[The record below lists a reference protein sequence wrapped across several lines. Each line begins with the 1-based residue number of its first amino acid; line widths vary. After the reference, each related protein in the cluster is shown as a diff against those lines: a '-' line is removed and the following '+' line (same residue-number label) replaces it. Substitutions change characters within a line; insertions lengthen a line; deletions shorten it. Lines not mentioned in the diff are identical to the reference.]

1 MAEVTPGRT
10 AVVAEDKAMSYG
22 ELVAEADRLGAAL
35 RCRGIP
41 DGSVVSTDLTSGP
54 YLFAL
59 ILAALKYGLGIL
71 PISAR
76 DLADPRSGP
85 LLAGLDVRLHV
96 GDTRPDG
103 LPSVDYP
110 TLRRDAG
117 PAADAAA
124 REGFLVYLTSGT
136 TGVPRSVARARP
148 WYRHKGVAVLPK
160 YGAGPDTGP
169 HLMANPTFHLGTL
182 GPALYALQAGAGVIV
197 QTRWSV
203 AGFVDLVDRYRVDS
217 AFVAPD
223 QLVDIASGDTV
234 PRHHPTVVFHGGAA
248 CPPAV
253 KRRAISLL
261 GPILH
266 EYYGTSETVATEI
279 SSTEWLR
286 RPGSVGRP
294 LPGIDVA
301 IVDDAGHRLPTGDL
315 GEVRITPRPV
325 NRTATSGSVRTG
337 DLGHLD
343 DDGYL
348 YVVGRLTP
356 TGDHRLARLA
366 HTISALPAV
375 TDIAVIET
383 DGRIVCLVE
392 SGETPDPT
400 LRPTIEATAARFG
413 LALARVL
420 VAPHGTFPR
429 TPSGKIRHVVP
440 LSGVGQP

>member
-1 MAEVTPGRT
+1 MAEAVPERT
-10 AVVAEDKAMSYG
+10 AVVADDETMSYG
-22 ELVAEADRLGAAL
+22 ELVAETDRLGAAL
-35 RCRGIP
+35 RRRGIA

-71 PISAR
+71 PISAQ
-76 DLADPRSGP
+76 DLADPRSRP
-85 LLAGLDVRLHV
+85 LLAGLDVRLHI
-96 GDTRPDG
+96 GDMRPDG
-103 LPSVDYP
+103 LPAVD
-110 TLRRDAG
+110 LRVLRTDAG

-136 TGVPRSVARARP
+136 TGIPRTVARTRP

-217 AFVAPD
+217 AFVAPN
-223 QLVDIASGDTV
+223 QLVDIASADTTT
-234 PRHHPTVVFHGGAA
+234 RHRPKVVFHGGAA

-253 KRRAISLL
+253 KRRAIGLL

-294 LPGIDVA
+294 LPGIGLA
-301 IVDDAGHRLPTGDL
+301 IVDDAGHRLPAGEL
-315 GEVRITPRPV
+315 GEVRVTPRPV
-325 NRTATSGSVRTG
+325 NRTATSRSVRTG

-343 DDGYL
+343 HDGYL
-348 YVVGRLTP
+348 YVVGRLTA
-356 TGDHRLARLA
+356 TGDRRLARLTHA
-366 HTISALPAV
+366 VSTLPAV
-375 TDIAVIET
+375 TDVAVIEN

-392 SGETPDPT
+392 SGETRDPT
-400 LRPTIEATAARFG
+400 LPHTIEAMAAGFE
-413 LALARVL
+413 LAPVHVV

-429 TPSGKIRHVVP
+429 TPSGKIRHVDP
-440 LSGVGQP
+440 LAGVGQP

>member
-1 MAEVTPGRT
+1 MAEVAPGRT
-10 AVVAEDKAMSYG
+10 AVVADDRAMSYA
-22 ELVAEADRLGAAL
+22 ELVAETDRLGSAL
-35 RCRGIP
+35 HRRGIA

-54 YLFAL
+54 SLFAL
-59 ILAALKYGLGIL
+59 VLAALKHGLGIL
-71 PISAR
+71 PISAEH
-76 DLADPRSGP
+76 LADPRSGP
-85 LLAGLDVRLHV
+85 LLAGLDVRLHI
-96 GDTRPDG
+96 GDMRPDG

-110 TLRRDAG
+110 ALRADTG
-117 PAADAAA
+117 PAAPAAA

-136 TGVPRSVARARP
+136 TGVPRTVARARP

-197 QTRWSV
+197 QTRWSG
-203 AGFVDLVDRYRVDS
+203 AGFVGLVDRYRVDS
-217 AFVAPD
+217 AFVAPN
-223 QLVDIASGDTV
+223 QLVDIASGDTA
-234 PRHHPTVVFHGGAA
+234 PRHYPKVVFHGGSA

-253 KRRAISLL
+253 KRRAIGLL

-286 RPGSVGRP
+286 RPGSVGRA
-294 LPGIDVA
+294 LPGVGLS
-301 IVDDAGHRLPTGDL
+301 IVDDAGHPVPAGEL

-325 NRTATSGSVRTG
+325 NRTATGRSVRTG

-348 YVVGRLTP
+348 YVVGRLTA
-356 TGDHRLARLA
+356 TGDRRLARLA
-366 HTISALPAV
+366 HAVSGLPTV
-375 TDIAVIET
+375 TDIAVIGG
-383 DGRIVCLVE
+383 DGQIVCLVE
-392 SGETPDPT
+392 SGEARDPA
-400 LRPTIEATAARFG
+400 LRHTIRAMAAGFG
-413 LALARVL
+413 VVPVRVV

-429 TPSGKIRHVVP
+429 TPSGKIRHVEPVA
-440 LSGVGQP
+440 GVGPP

>member
-1 MAEVTPGRT
+1 MAEVAPGRT
-10 AVVAEDKAMSYG
+10 AVVADDKAMSYA

-35 RCRGIP
+35 HRRGLA
-41 DGSVVSTDLTSGP
+41 DGSVVSTDIASGP

-59 ILAALKYGLGIL
+59 VLAALKYGLGIL

-76 DLADPRSGP
+76 DLSDPRSGP
-85 LLAGLDVRLHV
+85 LLAGLDVRLHI
-96 GDTRPDG
+96 GDMRPDG

-110 TLRRDAG
+110 DLRTDTGA
-117 PAADAAA
+117 AADPAA

-136 TGVPRSVARARP
+136 TGVPRTVARARP

-197 QTRWSV
+197 QSGWSV
-203 AGFVDLVDRYRVDS
+203 AGFVDLTDQHRVDS

-223 QLVDIASGDTV
+223 QLVDIASADTAT
-234 PRHHPTVVFHGGAA
+234 RHRPKIIFHGGAA

-294 LPGIDVA
+294 LPGIGLA
-301 IVDDAGHRLPTGDL
+301 IVDDAGHPLPAGEL
-315 GEVRITPRPV
+315 GEVRVTPRPV
-325 NRTATSGSVRTG
+325 NRTSTSRSVRTG

-348 YVVGRLTP
+348 YVVGRLTA

-366 HTISALPAV
+366 HAISALPAV

-383 DGRIVCLVE
+383 DGRIMCLVE
-392 SGETPDPT
+392 SGETRDPT
-400 LRPTIEATAARFG
+400 LQCTVEAMAAE
-413 LALARVL
+413 LELPARVV
-420 VAPHGTFPR
+420 VARHGTFPR
-429 TPSGKIRHVVP
+429 TPSGKIRHVDP
-440 LSGVGQP
+440 LAGVGQP

>member
-10 AVVAEDKAMSYG
+10 AVVAEGNAMSYG

-35 RCRGIP
+35 RRRGVP
-41 DGSVVSTDLTSGP
+41 DGSVVSTDLASGP

-71 PISAR
+71 PISTR

-103 LPSVDYP
+103 VPSVDYP
-110 TLRRDAG
+110 ALRTDA

-203 AGFVDLVDRYRVDS
+203 PGFVDLVDRYRVDS

-223 QLVDIASGDTV
+223 QLVDIGAGDTV
-234 PRHHPTVVFHGGAA
+234 TRHHPKVVFHGGAA

-253 KRRAISLL
+253 KRRAIGLL

-294 LPGIDVA
+294 LPGIGLA
-301 IVDDAGHRLPTGDL
+301 IVDEAGHPVPTGEL

-325 NRTATSGSVRTG
+325 NRTATSRSVRTG

-343 DDGYL
+343 DGGYL
-348 YVVGRLTP
+348 YVVGRLTA
-356 TGDHRLARLA
+356 TGDRRLARLTHA
-366 HTISALPAV
+366 ICALPTV
-375 TDIAVIET
+375 TDNTVIEN

-392 SGETPDPT
+392 SGETRDPT
-400 LRPTIEATAARFG
+400 LGQTIETMAARFG
-413 LALARVL
+413 LALARVV

-429 TPSGKIRHVVP
+429 TPSGKIRHVEPVAP
-440 LSGVGQP
+440 